1 MDRAL
6 PGFDFSHVQSG
17 EIEKIIQ
24 AINPKKAQGYDCIPP
39 KILKLGAPVISHDM
53 CHLINESIDSSD
65 FPDSLKLAEV
75 SSQFKKG
82 DSLNKVNYRPVSLL
96 VAMSKIYGRV
106 MAKQLS
112 SYFMS
117 IFSTLLYA
125 FRQKYSCQSILL
137 NMIQSFR
144 NAG

>member
-1 MDRAL
+1 MHRTL
-6 PGFDFSHVQSG
+6 PGFDFNHVQAG

-39 KILKLGAPVISHDM
+39 QTFKKLGAPAISHDM
-53 CHLINESIDSSD
+53 CHLIHESIDSSD

-82 DSLNKVNYRPVSLL
+82 NSLSKVNYRTVSVL

-112 SYFMS
+112 SYFMN
-117 IFSTLLYA
+117 IFSTLLSA
-125 FRQKYSCQSILL
+125 F
-137 NMIQSFR
+137 
-144 NAG
+144 